1 MLKPFADDQ
10 HIFQIIRIAQRA
22 PSVYNTQP
30 WSFWICADDR
40 IDLRPHFAGKPG
52 GAGVWPDRQLH
63 YADAAARELTI
74 SCGAALFNLRMAIR
88 ATGHQVS
95 VSLLPNPVDDPTLL
109 ASVEIVTGRVAP
121 PTAEEQDLY
130 DAIPRRHTY
139 RWPFTGRKVPH
150 DTMTELL
157 TVAKKERCYLR
168 ELYPFQ
174 VADWLYATARAEE
187 KLRRCDDYMDE
198 LWRWTGR
205 AEEKLRSS
213 SPDMAELPQSG
224 HAGPGLGVLEESYG
238 PRPASPDP
246 PVRIFTQD
254 GTRATDGRP
263 AERFESRPQLLSL
276 ATDYNR
282 PLDWLRAGQALQ
294 AVLLTAA
301 HHGVAASF
309 LTQSL
314 ELADREQLAANGC
327 LRPPDRLRLPDRI
340 QLADDRRK
348 SRRWPNPNGW
358 WFEETPQMII
368 RVGFPDHDGPQTP
381 REHAPQVIDIRDG
394 QQRLVPPPGHP
405 LWIESGSW
413 IEPGSRQ
420 PEIR

>member
-22 PSVYNTQP
+22 PSVFNTQP

-40 IDLRPHFAGKPG
+40 IELRPHFAGEPG
-52 GAGVWPDRQLH
+52 GARVWPDRQLH

-88 ATGHQVS
+88 ATGHQVA
-95 VSLLPNPVDDPTLL
+95 VSLLPNPVDDPMLL

-130 DAIPRRHTY
+130 DAIPRRHTC
-139 RWPFTGRKVPH
+139 RQPFTGRQVPH
-150 DTMTELL
+150 DIMTELL
-157 TVAKKERCYLR
+157 TVARKEKCWLR

-174 VADWLYATARAEE
+174 VADWLYAAARAEE
-187 KLRRCDDYMDE
+187 KLRSCGDYMDE
-198 LWRWTGR
+198 LSRWTGR
-205 AEEKLRSS
+205 AEEELRSS
-213 SPDMAELPQSG
+213 GLDLAELPQSD
-224 HAGPGLGVLEESYG
+224 HAGPGLGVPAESYG
-238 PRPASPDP
+238 PRPAAPDP
-246 PVRIFTQD
+246 PVRDFTTPPD
-254 GTRATDGRP
+254 SRL
-263 AERFESRPQLLSL
+263 AERFEPRPQLLSL

-314 ELADREQLAANGC
+314 ELADRRQLAEDGW
-327 LRPPDRLRLPDRI
+327 LRPADRLRLPDRI
-340 QLADDRRK
+340 QLADDRHK
-348 SRRWPNPNGW
+348 SRRWPNPNGS

-368 RVGFPDHDGPQTP
+368 RVGFSDRHEPQTP
-381 REHAPQVIDIRDG
+381 REHAPQVIDLRDG
-394 QQRLVPPPGHP
+394 RQRLVPPPSHP
-405 LWIESGSW
+405 LWIEAG
-413 IEPGSRQ
+413 
-420 PEIR
+420 

>member
-30 WSFWICADDR
+30 WSFWIRADDR
-40 IDLRPHFAGKPG
+40 IDLRPHFAEEPG
-52 GAGVWPDRQLH
+52 GARVWPDRQLH

-95 VSLLPNPVDDPTLL
+95 VSLLPNPVDDPALL

-139 RWPFTGRKVPH
+139 RWPFTGRQVPH
-150 DTMTELL
+150 DIMTELL
-157 TVAKKERCYLR
+157 TVARKEKCWLR

-187 KLRRCDDYMDE
+187 KLRSSGLCMAE
-198 LWRWTGR
+198 LSQWTGR
-205 AEEKLRSS
+205 AEEAVL
-213 SPDMAELPQSG
+213 DMAGLPRSG
-224 HAGPGLGVLEESYG
+224 HAGPGLGVPAESYG

-246 PVRIFTQD
+246 PVRNF
-254 GTRATDGRP
+254 TRAPGGTGAPDSCP
-263 AERFESRPQLLSL
+263 AERFESRPQLLAL
-276 ATDYNR
+276 ATDLNR

-314 ELADREQLAANGC
+314 ELADSRQLAGNGRR
-327 LRPPDRLRLPDRI
+327 RPPDRLRLPDRI
-340 QLADDRRK
+340 RLADDRHK

-368 RVGFPDHDGPQTP
+368 RVGFPDRDGPQTP
-381 REHAPQVIDIRDG
+381 REHAPQVIDLRG
-394 QQRLVPPPGHP
+394 GRQRLVPPPGHP

-413 IEPGSRQ
+413 IEPGRRHS
-420 PEIR
+420 EIR